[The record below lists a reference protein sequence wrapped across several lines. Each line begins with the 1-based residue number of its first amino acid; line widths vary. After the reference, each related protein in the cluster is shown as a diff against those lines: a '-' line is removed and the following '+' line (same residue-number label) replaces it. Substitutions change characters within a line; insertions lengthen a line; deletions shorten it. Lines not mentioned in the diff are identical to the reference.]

1 MKRYIYAM
9 STTKRELTHQL
20 VSASLPLTEHLVKL
34 YMFPNSINVD
44 HWKHEV
50 WNFVHQVPRLKGS
63 NKYPSSKLIFSC
75 LSTYLDELDNTADLM
90 QSEYS
95 LLIAARS
102 DYSCAEE
109 MITKYI
115 KSVSDILAKQGR
127 INSSEV
133 YILLDEIGF

>member
-1 MKRYIYAM
+1 MKRCIYAM
-9 STTKRELTHQL
+9 STTKRELAHQL

-90 QSEYS
+90 QSEYP
-95 LLIAARS
+95 LTATRS
-102 DYSCAEE
+102 DYTCAEE
-109 MITKYI
+109 MITEYI
-115 KSVSDILAKQGR
+115 KSVSDILAKQGK

-133 YILLDEIGF
+133 YMLLDKFGF